1 MDFSFT
7 EDQQAIRAALSQ
19 ILGDLV
25 TDESLKAL
33 AKEGKHFHDKAWKAL
48 AEAEML
54 GLALPEEVGGAGLGL
69 IELCLL
75 LHQVGRTVAPVPALA
90 TLVSAALPI
99 AAYGSAEQK
108 QRLLPGVVRGE
119 TILTAA
125 LSEYASRDPL
135 RPAATAERDGDGY
148 RVTGVFTNVAFAAE
162 SVRVLVPAQVD
173 GAVVVLLVDPKASG
187 VTLASQ
193 RGTNDEP
200 LAELT
205 LAGVRVPGADVLAG
219 PSNGREALKFTVDR
233 TVLGMCC
240 LEYGIAERAVQMTAA
255 YASERKQFGVPIGA
269 FQGVTQRIGDAFID
283 VQAIEVSTWQ
293 AAFYLAE
300 GRDADQ
306 ELAIAKFWA
315 AEGGAR
321 AVAAAQ
327 HVHGGMGFDRDYPLH
342 RYFLGSKHM
351 ELTLGGAQAQLAALG
366 DLLAA
371 SGR

>member
-7 EDQQAIRAALSQ
+7 EDQAAIRDALAQ

-33 AKEGKHFHDKAWKAL
+33 QKEGAYFHEKAWRAL

-54 GLALPEEVGGAGLGL
+54 GLALPEDVGGAGLGL
-69 IELCLL
+69 VELCLL

-99 AAYGSAEQK
+99 ARYGSEAQK
-108 QRLLPGVVRGE
+108 QRLLPGVARGE

-125 LSEYASRDPL
+125 LAEYASRDPL
-135 RPAATAERDGDGY
+135 RPAATAERAGGDYVVDG
-148 RVTGVFTNVAFAAE
+148 TFTNVSFGAE
-162 SVRVLVPAQVD
+162 SASILVPARAGD
-173 GAVVVLLVDPKASG
+173 GIALLLVDPKAEG
-187 VTLASQ
+187 VTITAQ
-193 RGTNDEP
+193 RGTSDEP
-200 LAELT
+200 LAEVALR
-205 LAGVRVPGADVLAG
+205 GVKVAAEDVLADG
-219 PSNGREALKFTVDR
+219 EEGREALKFTVDR
-233 TVLGMCC
+233 TLLGLCC

-269 FQGVTQRIGDAFID
+269 FQGVTQRVGDAFID
-283 VQAIEVSTWQ
+283 VQAIEVATWQ

-300 GRDADQ
+300 GRDADE
-306 ELAIAKFWA
+306 ELAVAKFWA

-342 RYFLGSKHM
+342 RYFLASKHM
-351 ELTLGGAQAQLAALG
+351 EFMLGGAQTQLASLG

-371 SGR
+371 RS